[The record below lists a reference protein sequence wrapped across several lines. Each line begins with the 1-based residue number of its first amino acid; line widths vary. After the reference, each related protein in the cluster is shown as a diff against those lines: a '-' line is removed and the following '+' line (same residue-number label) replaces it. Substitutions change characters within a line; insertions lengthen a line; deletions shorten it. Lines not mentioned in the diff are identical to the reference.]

1 MRKLSGKKLS
11 LSFFRRLLQLAGM
24 RFYSFLLCSATRSLP
39 HSYPEIAV
47 PGCESFDQAL
57 YRIFRRG
64 SQLKSMTSVNRAR
77 DQILRQD
84 YLIGPRTSPIRDIA
98 KWFSAAAEMKGAT
111 RKSLGRLFCHY
122 RISVVLW
129 LRPLPRPCSS
139 NSPALAVSIP
149 SGLLLRAP
157 SMAACN
163 VRHAAAV
170 GNTAI
175 MKAGVFVTTDT
186 ALVQT
191 HHLLNLV

>member
-1 MRKLSGKKLS
+1 
-11 LSFFRRLLQLAGM
+11 M

-47 PGCESFDQAL
+47 PGCESFDHAL

-98 KWFSAAAEMKGAT
+98 KWFSAAAENE
-111 RKSLGRLFCHY
+111 GRHQKIPREAFLPLPHL
-122 RISVVLW
+122 VVLW

-149 SGLLLRAP
+149 SGLLLRAT